1 MYKTLRGLPA
11 PGGRY
16 QYCTAAAANIGN
28 NNNRDYSSI
37 TRGGSAHIL
46 SRGRKGSKI
55 KIQVH
60 MLPERTERA
69 KNSLLFFWPRA
80 VLAKLHLRFYFGI
93 IPLVVFCGGD
103 RLAVCNR

>member
-69 KNSLLFFWPRA
+69 KKQPAFFLAPGGFGKIAFALLFWYNSPGSFLWR
-80 VLAKLHLRFYFGI
+80 
-93 IPLVVFCGGD
+93 
-103 RLAVCNR
+103 